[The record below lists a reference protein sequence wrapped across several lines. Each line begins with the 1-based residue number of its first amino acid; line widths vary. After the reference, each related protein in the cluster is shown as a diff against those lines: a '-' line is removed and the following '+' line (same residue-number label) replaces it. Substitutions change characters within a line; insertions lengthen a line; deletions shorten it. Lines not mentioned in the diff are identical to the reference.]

1 MIDSVRKTVRRMLA
15 GALAVSLLCSCS
27 AGRQAAEQN
36 SAENSVE
43 KTDESGTTESTES
56 PADSQ
61 AETDS
66 QTGQDAETAEGPA
79 EIGKRPLLIGGDSSG
94 ATESVVP
101 CVAPYVVEPDLSN
114 VDNVWQFYFDDRKKE
129 KFVQNGFVVEGYAGK
144 EFFEIYE
151 QNRYDQIASFVTV
164 DSMMHTYHLY
174 FSYLL
179 RSVEK
184 NYLIEDLSQL
194 SRKMLDDSVL
204 QYEQL
209 KGSEWEDAAKRNVAF
224 FAVGERLL
232 DTDGGQEADIDYVA
246 DIVEYELANIEKA
259 EGIAISRIRE
269 DEEDYTQYKPRGYYE
284 GDETLEKYF
293 RAMMWY
299 GRIHFAQENEDMNRS
314 ALLMTKALSED
325 AEAYRLWESLY
336 AVTSF
341 FAGAS
346 DDMGVCEYAPIMYE
360 IYGEDMAVQ
369 DLIGN
374 GGAFE
379 RFCSMVAELPAPQ
392 INSIPIYEEE
402 ETNVIPGFR
411 FMGQRFTI
419 DASIMQRLIF
429 RDVRENKDGE
439 KRMLPDVLDVP
450 AALGSDAALG
460 ILEENGATGYEGY
473 SENMEKLRAG
483 LSEENE
489 TLWTA
494 SLYANWLNTLRPLL
508 VPKGEGYPMF
518 MQNEEWTKK
527 NLECFAGSFTE
538 LKHDTVLYSK
548 QVMAQMGGG
557 WEEEPDD
564 RGYVEPEPLVYTRF
578 ADLADLTAQGL
589 DRYGMLS
596 AADKE
601 NLTRLSEMAHRL
613 VGISEKELRDEILTD
628 DEYEFIRT
636 YGGNLEHFWYEAVK
650 DEADTDS
657 INSQEYPAAIVVDIA
672 TDPNGWVLEAG
683 TGDPSTVYVA
693 VKVDGKVKIARGSV
707 YSFYQFVWPMDD
719 RLTDEKWRVMM
730 GIQPNEE
737 GYYNIDPQI
746 EQPEWTKS
754 YRYQYE

>member
-1 MIDSVRKTVRRMLA
+1 MIDKMKKSVRRMLA

-27 AGRQAAEQN
+27 ADRQTTEQN
-36 SAENSVE
+36 SAE
-43 KTDESGTTESTES
+43 KTDESVTIESTES

-61 AETDS
+61 TETDS
-66 QTGQDAETAEGPA
+66 QTGQDTETAEGPA
-79 EIGKRPLLIGGDSSG
+79 EIGERPLLIGGGSSG
-94 ATESVVP
+94 AMESVVP

-114 VDNVWQFYFDDRKKE
+114 VDNAWQFYFYEGKQE

-224 FAVGERLL
+224 FAVGTRLL
-232 DTDGGQEADIDYVA
+232 DTDGEQETGIDYVA
-246 DIVEYELANIEKA
+246 DVVEYELANIEKA
-259 EGIAISRIRE
+259 EGIGISQIRE

-360 IYGEDMAVQ
+360 IYGKDMALQ

-374 GGAFE
+374 DGAFE
-379 RFCSMVAELPAPQ
+379 QFCSMVAELPAPQ
-392 INSIPIYEEE
+392 INSIPIYESE

-419 DASIMQRLIF
+419 DGSIMQRLIF
-429 RDVRENKDGE
+429 RDVKENKDGE

-473 SENMEKLRAG
+473 SENMEKLREG

-589 DRYGMLS
+589 DKYGMLS
-596 AADKE
+596 ATDKE

-613 VGISEKELRDEILTD
+613 VGISEKELQDETLTD

-683 TGDPSTVYVA
+683 TGDPSTIYVA

-737 GYYNIDPQI
+737 GYYNMDSQI

-754 YRYQYE
+754 YRYQYQYE